1 MAAVAHE
8 RLEHDWPRP
17 RRQPRLAFVETDVA
31 PPPVA
36 VGEPVSTPPRARR
49 PVFAA
54 VLLMALLLV
63 GGSIVD
69 AVAPVA
75 GPESAELY
83 ASLALS
89 SSERREH
96 VAQPGETYWSIAE
109 ALGGAADIRARVDAL
124 QAANGG
130 RPLRAGDRLILPM
143 PE

>member
-8 RLEHDWPRP
+8 RLDHDRP
-17 RRQPRLAFVETDVA
+17 RRQPRLASVA
-31 PPPVA
+31 CSAAAPAVS

-54 VLLMALLLV
+54 MLVMALLVV

-75 GPESAELY
+75 GRPQSDELSP
-83 ASLALS
+83 SLALS
-89 SSERREH
+89 TSERREH
-96 VAQPGETYWSIAE
+96 VVQPGETYWSIAE
-109 ALGGAADIRARVDAL
+109 ALGGGADIRDRVDAL

-130 RPLRAGDRLILPM
+130 RPLRAGDRLTLPV